1 MCIEIPMSCGGMGP
15 PPAPPK
21 EGGALRKADKDGI
34 LRPPPAP
41 PKEGGALRKMGKYTT
56 RRSFLAFLF
65 GVRAQFNHTSLLFK
79 GRQRGDGLLQGVMFH
94 TLIVCLY

>member
-1 MCIEIPMSCGGMGP
+1 MRKADKNGILRP

-21 EGGALRKADKDGI
+21 EGDALRKADKDGI

-41 PKEGGALRKMGKYTT
+41 PKEGGALRKMGRHTI

-65 GVRAQFNHTSLLFK
+65 GVKAQFKHTSLLGK
-79 GRQRGDGLLQGVMFH
+79 GRQREDGLLRGVMFQPL
-94 TLIVCLY
+94 TVCPY

>member
-1 MCIEIPMSCGGMGP
+1 MWGP

-21 EGGALRKADKDGI
+21 EGGASRKADRDGI

-41 PKEGGALRKMGKYTT
+41 PKEGGASRKRGKHTI

-65 GVRAQFNHTSLLFK
+65 GVRAQFKHTSLLGK
-79 GRQRGDGLLQGVMFH
+79 ERQRGDGLLQGIMFQPV
-94 TLIVCLY
+94 TIYPY